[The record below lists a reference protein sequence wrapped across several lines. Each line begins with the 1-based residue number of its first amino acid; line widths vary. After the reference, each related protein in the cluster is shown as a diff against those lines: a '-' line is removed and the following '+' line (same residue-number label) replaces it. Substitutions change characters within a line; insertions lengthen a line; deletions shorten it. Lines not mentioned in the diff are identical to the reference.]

1 MKFRTKILVCMVW
14 VLALAIGISG
24 TAMIQSSFSSA
35 LDREKL
41 SAQHNYKM
49 LTSALG
55 VVAVNS
61 SVTDLDQVYNTLDQ
75 FYASMDLASIKL
87 EQDGKL
93 LYSQGE
99 YFFGNGD
106 PEDGQCI
113 LWVHDV
119 KSDTYLSICGWITIG
134 ESRMRLTLASSVGE
148 IFEERDQTRQTFCW
162 IYFAA
167 VALGGLLSW
176 ILAHALTRPL
186 AQVSAA
192 TQKMAQ
198 GDLSV
203 RLTPKGTDEVAGL
216 GRDFNHMA
224 RTLEENIQAMEDT
237 MAAQER
243 FMGSF
248 AHELKTPM
256 TSIIGYADLLRSQ
269 SLTET
274 EAMDAANYIF
284 SEGRRLES
292 LSLKLLEILVAK
304 NETVTLESTAVD
316 QLISSLVSHL
326 KPVYEKSGIQLSCQC
341 QPGSWDLD
349 PALIRSVLVN
359 LLDNSRKAMD
369 RGGTIHIILDFPG
382 HDCRVRVTDTGRGM
396 PPEAIAHL
404 TEAFYRVDKSRS
416 RAQGGAGL
424 GLTLCQ
430 EIITLHGGQ
439 LLFASQPGKGTTVTV
454 LLKGGRT

>member
-61 SVTDLDQVYNTLDQ
+61 AVTDLDQVYNTLDQ

-167 VALGGLLSW
+167 VALGGPVELDPGSRLDPPPGSG
-176 ILAHALTRPL
+176 IRRHSKNGPGGPERSSDP
-186 AQVSAA
+186 
-192 TQKMAQ
+192 Q
-198 GDLSV
+198 GD
-203 RLTPKGTDEVAGL
+203 R
-216 GRDFNHMA
+216 
-224 RTLEENIQAMEDT
+224 
-237 MAAQER
+237 
-243 FMGSF
+243 
-248 AHELKTPM
+248 
-256 TSIIGYADLLRSQ
+256 
-269 SLTET
+269 
-274 EAMDAANYIF
+274 
-284 SEGRRLES
+284 
-292 LSLKLLEILVAK
+292 
-304 NETVTLESTAVD
+304 
-316 QLISSLVSHL
+316 
-326 KPVYEKSGIQLSCQC
+326 
-341 QPGSWDLD
+341 
-349 PALIRSVLVN
+349 
-359 LLDNSRKAMD
+359 
-369 RGGTIHIILDFPG
+369 RGGRTWAGFQPHGP
-382 HDCRVRVTDTGRGM
+382 DTGRKYPG
-396 PPEAIAHL
+396 
-404 TEAFYRVDKSRS
+404 
-416 RAQGGAGL
+416 
-424 GLTLCQ
+424 
-430 EIITLHGGQ
+430 HGGHHGRPGAVHG
-439 LLFASQPGKGTTVTV
+439 LLCP
-454 LLKGGRT
+454 